1 MRVQT
6 VPVRLDRSSPVPL
19 YFQVSSQLEQAIQ
32 SGELP
37 PGFRLQNE
45 IALADRYGLSRPTMR
60 RAIQELVDKGLLV
73 RKRGVGTQVVNG
85 RVRRKVELTSLYDDL
100 LKTGQRPTSR
110 VLHNQ
115 LEPAPTEVA
124 TELGIEVGTPV
135 LHLKRLRLAG
145 GKPLALM
152 QNWLPENLASVA
164 EADLTLHG
172 LYELMRGQG
181 VHMVVARQQIGARG
195 ADKEQ
200 ARLLRLRANAPL
212 LTMQRVSFDDVG
224 RAVEWGSH
232 VYRAESYSFE
242 VTLVER

>member
-1 MRVQT
+1 MET
-6 VPVRLDRSSPVPL
+6 VPIRLDRSSPVPL

-45 IALADRYGLSRPTMR
+45 IALADLYGLSRPTMR

-100 LKTGQRPTSR
+100 AKSGQRPASK
-110 VLHNQ
+110 VLH
-115 LEPAPTEVA
+115 LAVEAAPDEVA
-124 TELGIEVGTPV
+124 AELGVEAGSPV
-135 LHLKRLRLAG
+135 LHLQRLRLAG
-145 GKPLALM
+145 GKPLAIM
-152 QNWLPENLASVA
+152 QNWLPEDLAVVA
-164 EADLTLHG
+164 ESDLTARG
-172 LYELMRGQG
+172 LYELMREQG

-195 ADKEQ
+195 ATKEE
-200 ARLLRLRANAPL
+200 ARLLGLRAGAPL
-212 LTMQRVSFDDVG
+212 LTMQRATFDDVG

-232 VYRAESYSFE
+232 AYRAESYSFE

>member
-1 MRVQT
+1 MAT
-6 VPVRLDRSSPVPL
+6 LPIRLDRSSPVPL

-45 IALADRYGLSRPTMR
+45 IALADLYGLSRPTMR

-100 LKTGQRPTSR
+100 AKSGQRPTSK
-110 VLHNQ
+110 VLH
-115 LEPAPTEVA
+115 LAVEPAPDEVA
-124 TELGIEVGTPV
+124 TELGVEVGSPV
-135 LHLKRLRLAG
+135 LHLQRLRLAA
-145 GKPLALM
+145 GKPLAIM
-152 QNWLPENLASVA
+152 RNWLPEDLAVVA
-164 EADLTLHG
+164 ESDLTRLG

-195 ADKEQ
+195 ATKEE
-200 ARLLRLRANAPL
+200 ARLLRLRAGAPL
-212 LTMQRVSFDDVG
+212 LTMQRATFDDVG